1 MQPPSSKAKLVN
13 NMSKE
18 SPRKLEFLNQNQ
30 VSDNRFAVV
39 PLPEISSKSKKV
51 IKVYNMSHKGLKEE
65 RSGLPDQIRDE
76 SLGDRSYTPSFNL
89 V

>member
-1 MQPPSSKAKLVN
+1 MKVKFIN

-30 VSDNRFAVV
+30 ISENRFAVV

-51 IKVYNMSHKGLKEE
+51 LKVYDMSHKGIKEE

-76 SLGDRSYTPSFNL
+76 TLGDRSYTPSYNL